1 MRTPLLLLLRLLF
14 VAAPAWAQIP
24 DTTFLSSARADAL
37 TGLYV
42 LEDGRV
48 LHLLDLRDQVGGSV
62 LSVTEYASGRVRAL
76 YPMADGRFEAGSAWF
91 RRDSITYRVR
101 FDETRRP
108 APALTWEEGGRML
121 AGRRAPRFWQAAVNR
136 MTIR

>member
-1 MRTPLLLLLRLLF
+1 MRTLLPFLLRLL
-14 VAAPAWAQIP
+14 VVTTPAWAQIP

-48 LHLLDLRDQVGGSV
+48 LHVLDLRDQVGGSV

-91 RRDSITYRVR
+91 RRDSVAYRVR
-101 FDETRRP
+101 FDETARP
-108 APALTWEEGGRML
+108 VRGLTWDEGGRTL
-121 AGRRAPRFWQAAVNR
+121 AGRRAPLVERR
-136 MTIR
+136 